1 MTHLGLNGT
10 AAQTL
15 PLVAPYSVGPCFMSV
30 CAAGNATKE
39 DIERVANDKA
49 PTGLA
54 HGWEIH
60 SKKFASGE
68 PNPCPCTHHP
78 ERKHWLLSC

>member
-1 MTHLGLNGT
+1 MHLQLNGT
-10 AAQTL
+10 AQEAL
-15 PLVAPYSVGPCFMSV
+15 PRVAPYSIGSCFMSV
-30 CAAGNATKE
+30 CAAGDALKE
-39 DIERVANDKA
+39 EIEEAANNRA
-49 PTGLA
+49 PTGLS

-60 SKKFASGE
+60 SKKFVSGE